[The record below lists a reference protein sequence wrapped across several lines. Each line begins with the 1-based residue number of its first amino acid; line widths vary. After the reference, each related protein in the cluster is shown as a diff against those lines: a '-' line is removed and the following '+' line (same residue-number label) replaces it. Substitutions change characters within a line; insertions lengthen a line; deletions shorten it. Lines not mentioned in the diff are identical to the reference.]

1 MLDAWSYTSNTL
13 TSRLSAAKQLICSR
27 FDDESSSLLESVSRI
42 PKYVETMKITIKRG
56 GRNHYEC
63 FDCGLTINVTDTLH
77 ECPNCEA
84 TANWHEMA

>member
-1 MLDAWSYTSNTL
+1 
-13 TSRLSAAKQLICSR
+13 
-27 FDDESSSLLESVSRI
+27 
-42 PKYVETMKITIKRG
+42 MKITIKRG

-77 ECPNCEA
+77 ECPNCDA